1 MKSKTVALTLAT
13 IAATIPLACVTTA
26 HAEGTY
32 IRKGGQ
38 AINVAVKGG
47 KLYCTRT
54 SDGFE
59 MCNGMSKSGG
69 GYAGAAMKHPDMPG
83 FMTFNGQVTM
93 SGSAL
98 TIKGCAIGQ
107 SMCDSETWKKK

>member
-1 MKSKTVALTLAT
+1 MKAKTITLSMAT
-13 IAATIPLACVTTA
+13 IAASSLLASVTTA

-32 IRKGGQ
+32 MRKGNQ

-47 KLYCTRT
+47 KLYCTRA

-69 GYAGAAMKHPDMPG
+69 GWSGPAMKHPDMPG
-83 FMTFNGQVTM
+83 FMTFNGKVTM
-93 SGSAL
+93 AGSSL
-98 TIKGCAIGQ
+98 TIKGCAVGE